1 MLLISVLL
9 REAIL
14 DHYIRRRAR
23 DRFWKRRG
31 ARIWLRVRIHDRIPL
46 RFRSRLRRR
55 GVWSVRLVR
64 FDGRVSRPSYVRCVF
79 NIHRLMTRLLS
90 FWTEECTVSYRAA
103 ALTSHAVG
111 RTISVG
117 HLITKLAS

>member
-23 DRFWKRRG
+23 DRFWK
-31 ARIWLRVRIHDRIPL
+31 
-46 RFRSRLRRR
+46 RLRRR

-117 HLITKLAS
+117 DLITKLASRVSG